1 MRLRVYLL
9 TASVVSTGMI
19 LLALF
24 ISYRYMLLSWKQT
37 VLLGSVTLGAALAS
51 LLVHRLLTRPL
62 ERSIEAI
69 AAETAHIAGGSF
81 GGSVPLTGPA
91 EFQMLARQFNA
102 MTARL
107 KTSFEQLKAGEAARR
122 ELVANVS
129 HDLRTPMASI
139 LAFVEALEDDV
150 IQDKPAFERYL
161 RTIRL
166 ETGRLNGLIEELFRL
181 SQLEAGSGS
190 VAPER
195 YDVDRLLLDGL
206 QSLAIQLEEK
216 GLQIDMQ
223 VPEVLPP
230 VAIVSGEIKRV
241 LSNLL
246 QNAIR
251 YAPAGS
257 SIRIAAEPLPDGFVR
272 LSVEDEGP
280 GLSADDQERVFE
292 RFYRADP
299 SRSRESGGAGLGL
312 AIAKSI
318 VELHGG
324 EIGVRSCAGAGSCF
338 WFTVPIWPDTA
349 KMNMAREKP

>member
-1 MRLRVYLL
+1 MKLRVYLL
-9 TASVVSTGMI
+9 TAGAVSTGII
-19 LLALF
+19 LLALL

-37 VLLGSVTLGAALAS
+37 ALLGSVTLVAALAS

-69 AAETAHIAGGSF
+69 AAETAHIARGHF
-81 GGSVPLTGPA
+81 GGSVPLAGPA
-91 EFQMLARQFNA
+91 EFQMLAGQFNA

-150 IQDKPAFERYL
+150 IEDKAVFERYL

-181 SQLEAGSGS
+181 SQLEAGSGP
-190 VAPER
+190 VEQER

-206 QSLAIQLEEK
+206 QSLAIQLEDK
-216 GLQIDMQ
+216 DLQIDMQ

-230 VAIVSGEIKRV
+230 VAIVPDEIKRV
-241 LSNLL
+241 FSNLL

-251 YAPAGS
+251 YAPVGS
-257 SIRIAAEPLPDGFVR
+257 SVTIAAELLPDGFVR
-272 LSVEDEGP
+272 LSVEDRGP
-280 GLSADDQERVFE
+280 GLGAEDQERVFE

-299 SRSRESGGAGLGL
+299 SRNRESGGAGLGL

-324 EIGVRSCAGAGSCF
+324 QIGVRSRLGAGSCF
-338 WFTVPIWPDTA
+338 WFTVPAWSGTDKLNTGT
-349 KMNMAREKP
+349 